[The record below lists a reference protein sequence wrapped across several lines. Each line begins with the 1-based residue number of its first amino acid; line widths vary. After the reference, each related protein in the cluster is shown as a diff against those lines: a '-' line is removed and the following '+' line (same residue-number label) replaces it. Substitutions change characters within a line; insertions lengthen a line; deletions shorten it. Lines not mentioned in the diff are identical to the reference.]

1 MLSKEEFEA
10 IFSHPNL
17 VIRNLQITLGYYRL
31 SRAMRKFMSSS
42 NVNWLGFA
50 TYASKTA
57 GQAIRHELL
66 PKRMKSVLIRVA
78 GFENTNL
85 FLHKVLME
93 EPEQHD
99 QSLTS
104 AQTSLL
110 AEVMKRVSQ
119 LVSKGNVMV
128 FSELAWPFSRLVE
141 TFSHDWV
148 LNQSKWQEFLQEN
161 FEQGPIEEEG
171 QDYLIEAFTAFYKAR
186 FESNSKR
193 KAEYVFKGNLL
204 VGIHEQTRVQS
215 LIDQALAVP
224 FDVFIGGGILDT
236 KDEGFWKKKFGFSR
250 NLITRTFT
258 KMWMQFSLPTRGLRI
273 GRDVVAPTGAQSFPA
288 NLRTIEDP
296 RCQALVQ
303 KFDFSIDTLSG
314 SAADNWGSLK
324 QRMNFVLNFFRSYQ
338 QYKLLFDQPFLDSQ
352 VDAIDAGHLP
362 AGSL

>member
-78 GFENTNL
+78 GFDNTNL
-85 FLHKVLME
+85 FLHNALME
-93 EPEQHD
+93 EPEQHG

-119 LVSKGNVMV
+119 LVSKGNVKV
-128 FSELAWPFSRLVE
+128 FSEMAWPFSRLVK

-148 LNQSKWQEFLQEN
+148 LNQTKWQEFLQEN
-161 FEQGPIEEEG
+161 FEQGPIEDEG

-204 VGIHEQTRVQS
+204 VGIHDQTRVQS
-215 LIDQALAVP
+215 LIEQALAAP
-224 FDVFIGGGILDT
+224 FDVFIGGGKQDITD
-236 KDEGFWKKKFGFSR
+236 KGVWKKKFGFSR
-250 NLITRTFT
+250 KLITRTFT
-258 KMWMQFSLPTRGLRI
+258 KMWMQFTLPGRALRI
-273 GRDVVAPTGAQSFPA
+273 SRDIVAPTGAQSFPA
-288 NLRTIEDP
+288 NLRTIDDL
-296 RCQALVQ
+296 RCQELVQ
-303 KFDFSIDTLSG
+303 KFDLSIDTLSG
-314 SAADNWGSLK
+314 SAADNWGSLR
-324 QRMNFVLNFFRSYQ
+324 QRMNFVVDFFRSYQ
-338 QYKLLFDQPFLDSQ
+338 QYDPLFDQPFLENQ
-352 VDAIDAGHLP
+352 ITAIDAGHFP
-362 AGSL
+362 AGPL